1 MTAQSKTILFF
12 VFLTIISIR
21 LFGSDIV
28 RKEYIKKINK
38 EFSTTADGEVNIFNK
53 YGTVDIKSWDENSV
67 KIEIKIVVNARNQG
81 DADDVFDRIDI
92 NFNKRSGYVSA
103 ETSIASAKSSSFW
116 WFWDSNTSAEYQIH
130 YLVHMPKSNALK
142 LETKYCDATM
152 DYLSGGAQLQMKY
165 GDFDSEGFGGNVSM
179 LLSYGKGKIM
189 TLNNLDGELSYGRL
203 VLPTCQDV
211 DLESKYSKVKISKGG
226 DLTVNSKYDT
236 YVLGDIRQM
245 KVIGRYSDYSINQIN
260 DVSFDGKYSDM
271 KIELL
276 VNNGTF
282 ESKYGNIIITNL
294 EDGFGL
300 IELEGKYTDF
310 KIGTAMTKSYCIEAK
325 CDYGDI
331 SIPKSLQVKENVK
344 EGNSQ
349 AVSAY
354 LKTRTC
360 SSRIFSVIQYGKL
373 KVLH

>member
-28 RKEYIKKINK
+28 RKEYIKEINK

-53 YGTVDIKSWDENSV
+53 YGTVDIKSWNENRV
-67 KIEIKIVVNARNQG
+67 KIEVKIIVNARNQD
-81 DADDVFDRIDI
+81 DANDVFDRIDI
-92 NFNKRSGYVSA
+92 NFNSRSGYVSA

-116 WFWDSNTSAEYQIH
+116 WFWGTNSSADYQIH
-130 YLVHMPKSNALK
+130 YLVYMPKTNALK

-152 DYLSGGAQLQMKY
+152 DYLSGGAELEMKY

-179 LLSYGKGKIM
+179 YLSYGKGKIM
-189 TLNNLDGELSYGRL
+189 TLKNLDGELSYGRL
-203 VLPTCQDV
+203 VLPTCHDV
-211 DLESKYSKVKISKGG
+211 DLDSKYSKVKIAKGG

-236 YVLGDIRQM
+236 YILGDIRRM
-245 KVIGRYSDYSINQIN
+245 KVVGRYSDYSINQI
-260 DVSFDGKYSDM
+260 DDIYFDGKYSDI

-276 VNNGTF
+276 VNNGDF

-300 IELEGKYTDF
+300 IELDGKYTDF
-310 KIGTAMTKSYCIEAK
+310 KVGTEMAKAFCLEAESE
-325 CDYGDI
+325 YGDI
-331 SIPKSLQVKENVK
+331 TVSDKLKVKENVK

-349 AVSAY
+349 VISAY
-354 LKTRTC
+354 LTSHAC
-360 SSRIFSVIQYGKL
+360 SSRIFSIIKYGQL
-373 KVLH
+373 KIIH

>member
-21 LFGSDIV
+21 LFGGDIV
-28 RKEYIKKINK
+28 RREYIKEINK

-53 YGTVDIKSWDENSV
+53 YGTVDIKAWDENSV
-67 KIEIKIVVNARNQG
+67 KIEVRIIVNARNQD

-92 NFNKRSGYVSA
+92 NFNTRTGYVSA

-116 WFWDSNTSAEYQIH
+116 WFWNTSSSAEYQIH
-130 YLVHMPKSNALK
+130 YLVHMPKTNALK

-152 DYLSGGAQLQMKY
+152 DYLSGGAELQMKY

-179 LLSYGKGKIM
+179 FLSYGKGKIT
-189 TLNNLDGELSYGRL
+189 TLKNLDGELSYGRL
-203 VLPTCQDV
+203 VLPTCHDV
-211 DLESKYSKVKISKGG
+211 DLDSKYSKIKISKGG

-245 KVIGRYSDYSINQIN
+245 KIVGRYSDYSINQI
-260 DVSFDGKYSDM
+260 DDIFFDGTYSDLR
-271 KIELL
+271 IELL
-276 VNNGTF
+276 VNSGDF
-282 ESKYGNIIITNL
+282 SSKYGNIIITNI

-310 KIGTAMTKSYCIEAK
+310 KIGTGMVKSFCLEAK
-325 CDYGDI
+325 SEYGDI
-331 SIPKSLQVKENVK
+331 VIPAKLQVKEKIK
-344 EGNSQ
+344 EGNSEV
-349 AVSAY
+349 VSAY
-354 LKTRTC
+354 LASHTC
-360 SSRIFSVIQYGKL
+360 GSRIFSIIKYGNL
-373 KVLH
+373 KIIH